1 MMNNLCQPGADLYG
15 PNFHAHAAAVA
26 TGHTWPYG
34 YGQQYSF
41 GPHPYSGAVVAEMT
55 NLAGTLTVFLA
66 FFFFFRS
73 NYCYF
78 SLIFDYS
85 T

>member
-66 FFFFFRS
+66 FFFS
-73 NYCYF
+73 Q
-78 SLIFDYS
+78 
-85 T
+85 